1 MIRGRQDLNLPQEVY
16 DQWREAIRLRKD
28 GKPRVDGGT
37 GVLLPVRAF
46 YMDIQSWALEEP
58 QRWARWAA
66 PCPIP
71 PADLRGFGA
80 RRRRINERTADRV
93 RQRQPLLP
101 ALVAHVEEHC
111 SGRRVLFEAV
121 RQAGPVEADELAG
134 FAVATGRC
142 AAVVPP
148 QPAGR

>member
-1 MIRGRQDLNLPQEVY
+1 M
-16 DQWREAIRLRKD
+16 
-28 GKPRVDGGT
+28 
-37 GVLLPVRAF
+37 LLPVRAF

-66 PCPIP
+66 PRPIP

-101 ALVAHVEEHC
+101 ALVGHVEEHY

-121 RQAGPVEADELAG
+121 RQAGPVDELAG
-134 FAVATGRC
+134 FARIVATGRC
-142 AAVVPP
+142 AAVAPP